1 MLEASLSFLVQ
12 MFIFVCVRG
21 MLIERIIF
29 LEKKLIDYS
38 RLRVLCFIE
47 GRKRNLMNT
56 SSLVKITLTFSKD
69 VTFQLRD
76 YRKIALFFA
85 YLLKVEVALR

>member
-12 MFIFVCVRG
+12 MFMFVCVWG

-38 RLRVLCFIE
+38 RLRVLCIIE

-76 YRKIALFFA
+76 YWKIALFFA